1 MNKLGFV
8 FYKMRVMLVK
18 FVGKFRILGEIH
30 YINGP
35 ETLPA
40 PLTKEEEAS
49 IMKRI
54 NLGDEE
60 AREPLITHNL
70 RLVVY
75 IAKKFD
81 SNGASVE
88 DLISIG
94 TIGLIKAVNTFD
106 NTRGNRLSSYAAKCI
121 DNEILMLLRSEK
133 KLGREVSLY
142 EPIGVDRE
150 GNEISLYDILE
161 TGGCSVPE
169 TVCKREQIRR
179 LYRGYEVCLKEKEQ
193 KILRLRYG
201 LFGGREHTQKE
212 IGAILGISRS
222 YVSRIEKSALEK
234 LRSYLTEPP
243 AGGRKESL
251 QKDCRGS
258 D

>member
-1 MNKLGFV
+1 MELFK
-8 FYKMRVMLVK
+8 K
-18 FVGKFRILGEIH
+18 
-30 YINGP
+30 
-35 ETLPA
+35 
-40 PLTKEEEAS
+40 PLSAAQEREYLEAMKSGCEEA
-49 IMKRI
+49 KR
-54 NLGDEE
+54 L
-60 AREPLITHNL
+60 LIEHNM
-70 RLVVY
+70 RLVAHM
-75 IAKKFD
+75 IKKYAFTD
-81 SNGASVE
+81 KE
-88 DLISIG
+88 TDDLLSIG

>member
-1 MNKLGFV
+1 MELFK
-8 FYKMRVMLVK
+8 K
-18 FVGKFRILGEIH
+18 
-30 YINGP
+30 
-35 ETLPA
+35 
-40 PLTKEEEAS
+40 PLSAAQEREYLEAMKGGCEEA
-49 IMKRI
+49 KR
-54 NLGDEE
+54 LLVE
-60 AREPLITHNL
+60 HNM
-70 RLVVY
+70 RLVAHM
-75 IAKKFD
+75 IKKYAFTD
-81 SNGASVE
+81 KE
-88 DLISIG
+88 TDDLLSIG